1 MNIHRFASLSLAA
14 GWLLA
19 LALTTPAGAVCL
31 ANCRDHCIGT
41 CKCIARTTPDCNC
54 NVFSCNCDCCKRMF
68 NTGCGGCQCQN
79 SLTVAGRA
87 RKPASPMIAVCNC
100 GSGCCRAGDP
110 GCVVPKTARS
120 ATPVPRLAAAA
131 GDVVAEAAPTASPP
145 APAETTEPALGPAE
159 RFAAVDTDHS
169 GGISLDEMIKWVA
182 ENHPDGSAMMRLFTR
197 AEFAKRYFAPLDR
210 NHNGVI
216 DPEEFDAELAPAP
229 KKAPH

>member
-1 MNIHRFASLSLAA
+1 MNIHRFRFTFVAA

-19 LALTTPAGAVCL
+19 LALTTPAEAVSL

-54 NVFSCNCDCCKRMF
+54 NVFSCNCGLLQKDVQHGLRRLPVPEF
-68 NTGCGGCQCQN
+68 ADRRRAGTQAGIADDRGLQLRQRLLPRRRSGLRGSARPLGRQLRAAPRRGGR
-79 SLTVAGRA
+79 GR
-87 RKPASPMIAVCNC
+87 RC
-100 GSGCCRAGDP
+100 GS
-110 GCVVPKTARS
+110 RS
-120 ATPVPRLAAAA
+120 
-131 GDVVAEAAPTASPP
+131 TASPP

-197 AEFAKRYFAPLDR
+197 
-210 NHNGVI
+210 G
-216 DPEEFDAELAPAP
+216 
-229 KKAPH
+229 